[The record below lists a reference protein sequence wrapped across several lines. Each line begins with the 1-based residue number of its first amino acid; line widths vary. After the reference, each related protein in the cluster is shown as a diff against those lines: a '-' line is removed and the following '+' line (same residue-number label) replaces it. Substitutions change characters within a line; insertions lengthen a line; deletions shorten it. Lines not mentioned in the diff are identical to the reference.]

1 MRLVLSQKGWCKK
14 MSETNQRIKAL
25 QEKLRPL
32 GDELETRQAE
42 LEELSKTAY
51 QDFQNAEEAE
61 RTCFSTLLELKKQN
75 QNSLQERL
83 IEQLDYEQRSDQIE
97 DEISRLTRRLK
108 FIDSTIDYENRHD
121 FGKTNALK
129 SERETL
135 EKKLEEL
142 KEEKINIDA
151 SHQREMTKSRIS
163 PLCELSK
170 KHLDL
175 INATNVASEKFQELH
190 NKAEAVRNTFKA
202 IATAYAELNKC
213 LN

>member
-1 MRLVLSQKGWCKK
+1 MRLVLSQKGWCK
-14 MSETNQRIKAL
+14 MSDANQRIKAL

-142 KEEKINIDA
+142 KEEKINLDA
-151 SHQREMTKSRIS
+151 GHQREMTKSRIS

-175 INATNVASEKFQELH
+175 INATNVASEKFEELH
-190 NKAEAVRNTFKA
+190 NEAEAVRNTFNA
-202 IATAYAELNKC
+202 LTAAYSELDKY

>member
-1 MRLVLSQKGWCKK
+1 MRLVLSQKGWCK

-75 QNSLQERL
+75 QNSLQKRL

-135 EKKLEEL
+135 EKK
-142 KEEKINIDA
+142 
-151 SHQREMTKSRIS
+151 T
-163 PLCELSK
+163 
-170 KHLDL
+170 
-175 INATNVASEKFQELH
+175 
-190 NKAEAVRNTFKA
+190 
-202 IATAYAELNKC
+202 
-213 LN
+213 

>member
-1 MRLVLSQKGWCKK
+1 MRLVLSQKGWCK
-14 MSETNQRIKAL
+14 MSGIKRQIKELQDKVKLQR
-25 QEKLRPL
+25 
-32 GDELETRQAE
+32 DELEPRRAE
-42 LEELSKTAY
+42 LEKTLRTAH
-51 QDFQNAEEAE
+51 QNLRNAEEAE
-61 RTCFSTLLELKKQN
+61 RTCFSALLELKKQN

-151 SHQREMTKSRIS
+151 GHQREMTKSRIS

-190 NKAEAVRNTFKA
+190 NEAEAVRNTFKA

>member
-1 MRLVLSQKGWCKK
+1 MQK
-14 MSETNQRIKAL
+14 
-25 QEKLRPL
+25 
-32 GDELETRQAE
+32 
-42 LEELSKTAY
+42 
-51 QDFQNAEEAE
+51 
-61 RTCFSTLLELKKQN
+61 
-75 QNSLQERL
+75 RL

-142 KEEKINIDA
+142 KEEKINLDA
-151 SHQREMTKSRIS
+151 GHQREMTKSRIS

-170 KHLDL
+170 KYLDL

-190 NKAEAVRNTFKA
+190 NETEAVGNTFKA
-202 IATAYAELNKC
+202 IATAYSELNKC

>member
-1 MRLVLSQKGWCKK
+1 MRLVLSQKGWCK
-14 MSETNQRIKAL
+14 MSDANQRIKAL

-151 SHQREMTKSRIS
+151 GHQREMTKSRIS

-190 NKAEAVRNTFKA
+190 NEVEAVRNTFKA

>member
-1 MRLVLSQKGWCKK
+1 
-14 MSETNQRIKAL
+14 MSDANQRIKAL

-142 KEEKINIDA
+142 KEEKINIDVG
-151 SHQREMTKSRIS
+151 HQREMTKSRIS

-190 NKAEAVRNTFKA
+190 NEAEAVRNTFKA

>member
-1 MRLVLSQKGWCKK
+1 MRLVLSQKGWCK
-14 MSETNQRIKAL
+14 MSDANQRIKAL

-151 SHQREMTKSRIS
+151 GHQREMTKSLIS

-170 KHLDL
+170 QHLDL

-190 NKAEAVRNTFKA
+190 NEAEAVRNTFKA

>member
-1 MRLVLSQKGWCKK
+1 MRLVVLQKGWCK
-14 MSETNQRIKAL
+14 MSDANQRIKAL
-25 QEKLRPL
+25 QEKLKL
-32 GDELETRQAE
+32 QKDELETRQAE
-42 LEELSKTAY
+42 LEKLSKTAY

-108 FIDSTIDYENRHD
+108 FIDSTMDYGNKHD
-121 FGKTNALK
+121 FGKTDTLK

-142 KEEKINIDA
+142 KEEKINLDA
-151 SHQREMTKSRIS
+151 GHQREMTKSRIS

-175 INATNVASEKFQELH
+175 INATNVASEKFEELH
-190 NKAEAVRNTFKA
+190 NEAEAVRNTFNA
-202 IATAYAELNKC
+202 LTAAYSELDKY

>member
-1 MRLVLSQKGWCKK
+1 

-142 KEEKINIDA
+142 KEEKINLDA
-151 SHQREMTKSRIS
+151 GLQREMTKSRIS

-170 KHLDL
+170 KYLDL

-190 NKAEAVRNTFKA
+190 NETEAVGNTFKA
-202 IATAYAELNKC
+202 IATAYSELNKC